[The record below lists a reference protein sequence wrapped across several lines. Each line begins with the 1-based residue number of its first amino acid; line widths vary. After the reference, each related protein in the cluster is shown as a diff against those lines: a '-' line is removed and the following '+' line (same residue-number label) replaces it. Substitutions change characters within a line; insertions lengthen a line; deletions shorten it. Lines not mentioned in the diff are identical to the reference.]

1 MATLI
6 FQSYQG
12 VSQDEEGKLKL
23 DHMILEQLERLA
35 TSSRYWTIFRV
46 GKQATRQVFKSLLY
60 GWSVKNS
67 FSDSSYCPKILK

>member
-23 DHMILEQLERLA
+23 DDMILEQLERLA

-46 GKQATRQVFKSLLY
+46 GKQATRQVFKSFCMDGALRTI
-60 GWSVKNS
+60 SAIPVIVQK
-67 FSDSSYCPKILK
+67 F

>member
-6 FQSYQG
+6 FQSFQG
-12 VSQDEEGKLKL
+12 VSQDDEGRLKL
-23 DHMILEQLERLA
+23 DDMILEQLERL
-35 TSSRYWTIFRV
+35 TISSRYWTIFRV

-67 FSDSSYCPKILK
+67 FSDSSYCQKILK

>member
-12 VSQDEEGKLKL
+12 VSQDEEGRLKL
-23 DHMILEQLERLA
+23 DDMILEQLERLA

-46 GKQATRQVFKSLLY
+46 GKQATRQSLLY
-60 GWSVKNS
+60 GWSVTNS